1 MPISP
6 DPVSDDGPPPA
17 EADVVVI
24 GGGIVGVS
32 AAYWLARA
40 GHRVALLEKGR
51 VAGEQSGRNW
61 GFVRQQGRDAAELP
75 LARESLAMWD
85 RLGNEM
91 GGDTGF
97 RRTGVL
103 YVTDKPDAAARWEA
117 YVARARPLGIE
128 SRMLSPAQVRE
139 HIPGC
144 ARDWIAGLHTP
155 ADGRAEPARAAP
167 ALAEAARR
175 NGATIH
181 QRSAARALLT
191 EGGRV
196 TGVATERGPI
206 RAGAVVLA
214 GGAWSSLFLRG
225 HGVVLPQLAVRA
237 TVLRTEACESVLEGG
252 LTTPDFS
259 MRRRLDGGYSVAIS
273 GRWTF
278 DLVPDA
284 FRWFRAFLPAFLQQK
299 RNLRL
304 RIGPR
309 FVRAYRDLR
318 PRGPEASSP
327 FEATREWDPEP
338 DPRVLRDGIARM
350 AATFP
355 VLSGTRIADA
365 WAGMIDITPDA
376 VPVIGPVASL
386 PGLTLATGFSG
397 HGFALGPA
405 AGRLAADLATA
416 ALPIVDPAPFRLE
429 RLGTARIAQEE
440 LA

>member
-6 DPVSDDGPPPA
+6 DPVTDDGPPSA
-17 EADVVVI
+17 EVDVAVI

-32 AAYWLARA
+32 AAHWLARA

-75 LARESLAMWD
+75 LARESLAMWH
-85 RLGNEM
+85 RLGNEI
-91 GGDTGF
+91 GADTGF
-97 RRTGVL
+97 RRSGVL
-103 YVTDKPDAAARWEA
+103 YVTDRPDAAARWEA

-128 SRMLSPAQVRE
+128 SRMITPAEVRE
-139 HIPGC
+139 MIPGC
-144 ARDWIAGLHTP
+144 ARDWIAGLHTE
-155 ADGRAEPARAAP
+155 ADGRAEPAHAAP

-175 NGATIH
+175 HGATIH
-181 QRSAARALLT
+181 QRCAARGLLV

-196 TGVATERGPI
+196 AGVATEHSVV
-206 RAGAVVLA
+206 RAGAVILA
-214 GGAWSSLFLRG
+214 AGAWSSLFLRQ
-225 HGVVLPQLAVRA
+225 HGVTLPQLAVRA
-237 TVLRTEACESVLEGG
+237 TVLRTQPCESVLEGG

-284 FRWFRAFLPAFLQQK
+284 IRWFRPFLPAFLQQR

-304 RIGPR
+304 RVGPR
-309 FVRAYRDLR
+309 FVGAWRDAR
-318 PRGPEASSP
+318 RRDIESPGP
-327 FEATREWDPEP
+327 FEATREWDPPP
-338 DPRVLRDGIARM
+338 DPRVLRDGLARLG
-350 AATFP
+350 ATFP
-355 VLSGTRIADA
+355 ALSGTRMAEA

-397 HGFALGPA
+397 HGFALGPG
-405 AGRLAADLATA
+405 AGRLAAELATGGE
-416 ALPIVDPAPFRLE
+416 PVVDPAPFRLD
-429 RLGTARIAQEE
+429 RLAAARIAREE